1 LKTLILNGSPHK
13 NGDTAYI
20 INKLKEQIEGEFIEI
35 NAYFDDIE
43 PCNDCRYCWKNEG
56 CAKSDNMNIIYNND
70 YDNVI
75 VASPIYMSN
84 ITPPLFSILT
94 RLNWYWSN
102 KYFLGIEKKV
112 KGKHG
117 IVVLTGGGDGA
128 PTCALEMCRI
138 ILKYLNAKYDIE
150 KDYIFSLKTNTIPAN
165 KDENL
170 DYLITKAIN
179 NLHAKNES

>member
-1 LKTLILNGSPHK
+1 MKTLILNGSPHK
-13 NGDTAYI
+13 DGDTAYI

-35 NAYFDDIE
+35 NAYFDNIE
-43 PCNDCRYCWKNEG
+43 LCNDCRYCWKNEG
-56 CAKSDNMNIIYNND
+56 CVKSDDMNIIYDND

-84 ITPPLFSILT
+84 VTPPLFSILT

-102 KYFLGIEKKV
+102 KYFLGIDKKI
-112 KGKHG
+112 KEKHG

-138 ILKYLNAKYDIE
+138 ILKYLNAKFDID
-150 KDYIFSLKTNTIPAN
+150 KDYIYSLKTNTIPAN

-170 DYLITKAIN
+170 DYLITRAIN